1 MIFLANVVGWA
12 FTLYSFAI
20 FGRIILSW
28 VPLRSGTFAY
38 RLYSILYD
46 ATEPYLRVFRRYLPV
61 VRVGN
66 AALDL
71 SPLVGL
77 VVLVV
82 VRTIVVALILNL

>member
-1 MIFLANVVGWA
+1 MTFLANVVGWA
-12 FTLYSFAI
+12 FTLYSLAI
-20 FGRIILSW
+20 FARIILSW
-28 VPLRSGTFAY
+28 VPLHSGTFAY

-61 VRVGN
+61 VRLGN

-82 VRTIVVALILNL
+82 VRTIVVAVILNL

>member
-1 MIFLANVVGWA
+1 MIFLADVVGWA

-20 FGRIILSW
+20 FARIILSW

-61 VRVGN
+61 VRLGN